1 MLISNHLNY
10 FSISGVLFSCS
21 RYTTYFVIFHKI
33 HLMLCSRCI
42 KPSIIRYLHLTV
54 KIIDTVCKIL
64 SRYYKNKHNFSLLNL
79 NVLNGIV
86 FFFYFH
92 DYLEHIFIILLFQ
105 ITQMRIWLVCI
116 SYKQHIRYISLLRKT
131 WKYPLVASKSIEIML
146 PISLK
151 PKLPCAPSCIL
162 MFTYEVNALCID
174 SFMSLP
180 PKSSYEDSFL
190 LACINA

>member
-86 FFFYFH
+86 FFF
-92 DYLEHIFIILLFQ
+92 IFMIISNIFLSF
-105 ITQMRIWLVCI
+105 CF
-116 SYKQHIRYISLLRKT
+116 
-131 WKYPLVASKSIEIML
+131 SKSHKWGSGWFIFLINSIYDIFHYWERHGNIHLLHRKALKLCYLSLWSQNYHVLHPVFWCLHMKSML
-146 PISLK
+146 FVLIVSWVCLLK
-151 PKLPCAPSCIL
+151 VATKTLFS
-162 MFTYEVNALCID
+162 
-174 SFMSLP
+174 
-180 PKSSYEDSFL
+180 
-190 LACINA
+190 